1 MKKIISIL
9 LSFIMILALSPV
21 SATQAA
27 DVTVIFDEDFTGA
40 PIGDALFATGNVGA
54 ISWGVFYANY
64 GNTTTTIKF
73 DADPDDPE
81 NPVVLFERTTAAG
94 AWQYLGRRFG
104 GSVSATG
111 TIKDGVHNVK
121 FRMRKKPGS
130 TGRTFQFNIWDTSG
144 SSPISFDFKEDTV
157 TMNATPTGYAVGNVP
172 IHDDKW
178 NDVELEID
186 QRDSG
191 PVKLTIY
198 VNGVLAIENCGLR
211 IDGTATANNGNIGE
225 IAWRISPAADTATE
239 GIDSDGFYARFM
251 LDDVLFTKIDASAV
265 KAVKLSEDLESAE
278 IEFTHTIDETTLENM
293 VIDKLNDDSDDNA
306 DNIGSITGE
315 GRKYTVEFNNP
326 LVPGFVDYRFS
337 FDGVSDFYGNS
348 LDGIEKI
355 VTTSK
360 LGEIDFYDD
369 LEPDD
374 DSTPIEDLSGYD
386 TGDSITAAFKS
397 LNNSTEDIGA
407 ALIMVQRGT
416 DGTIKSVSAADAS
429 TTAQVPEYKAAVL
442 ELKNYVAGD
451 TVEAY
456 LWNSIAGMLPLADG
470 KEITSDTKN
479 PISVGKGSALLD
491 SEDSISADLT
501 NPSSDNMKITVSG
514 TAAKADSS
522 VTAYVLKP
530 SEGLASPTVNDLT
543 FENFATL
550 IDFVGQSVSDEEG
563 NYNFDYIVTN
573 GQEGKTYNSY
583 VSGYAVEEN
592 KNAGIIFFSAPFV
605 RLVVDTVAAASAED
619 IADMLAEGKYITD
632 LADFSDFTTDDI
644 LLNSVLNLD
653 LSGYN
658 ALTNYTTKENFK
670 ERVAI
675 ALKEGSFDKKEDIA
689 QIFDQSVTTQ
699 TTNENTYKELLATIN
714 ADGWSELEETL
725 NDETN
730 KSLTQLDWEGSYA
743 SIKDNSEKTEVL
755 YKKLANE
762 YTFGDFDELRAAFE
776 NESKALIL
784 TENGGTDDDD
794 DGGDSTGSTG
804 SGGSGGGGGRK
815 DVSYDT
821 ELGTSGELEVLDTKT
836 DVKINFDDLDSVPWA
851 KDAIVALAQEEI
863 LAGMGDNKFAPD
875 VNVTREQFIKMVVL
889 AFDLYD
895 ENAQARQFMD
905 VGINSWYEKYV
916 ASAVNCGIIYGM
928 DEEHFGVGKELSRA
942 EMAAIL
948 DRICKY
954 KGVVL
959 SDKTE
964 NSDYADSADI
974 PPYAHESIMAMSR
987 AGIMNGVGNN
997 TFAPQEKTTRAMA
1010 ARVIWLLRG
1019 EK

>member
-27 DVTVIFDEDFTGA
+27 DVTVIFEEDFTGA
-40 PIGDALFATGNVGA
+40 TIGENLTHTTNPNT

-64 GNTTTTIKF
+64 PGNQTTIKF
-73 DADPDDPE
+73 DEDPDDSG
-81 NPVVLFERTTAAG
+81 NPVVLFERKQAAG
-94 AWQYLGRRFG
+94 AWEYMGRRFG
-104 GSVSATG
+104 SNVSATG
-111 TIKDGVHNVK
+111 TVKDGVHNVK
-121 FRMRKKPGS
+121 FRMRKKPDS
-130 TGRTFQFNIWDTSG
+130 TGRTFQFNIWDTSA
-144 SSPISFDFKEDTV
+144 SSPISFDFKENKV
-157 TMNATPTGYAVGNVP
+157 IMNGGSVASADGKIDIY
-172 IHDDKW
+172 DDKW
-178 NDVELEID
+178 NDVEVEID
-186 QRDSG
+186 QRGSG
-191 PVKLTIY
+191 ALKLTIY
-198 VNGVLAIENCGLR
+198 VNGELAIEEAALSP
-211 IDGTATANNGNIGE
+211 NNGNIGE
-225 IAWRISPAADTATE
+225 IAWRIGDSASTATE
-239 GIDSDGFYARFM
+239 GIDTNGFYARFM
-251 LDDVLFTKIDASAV
+251 LDDIVFTEIDASTV
-265 KAVKLSEDLESAE
+265 KNVKLSQDLESAQ
-278 IEFTHTIDETTLENM
+278 IEFSHTVDETTLEN
-293 VIDKLNDDSDDNA
+293 ITLDKVNDDTDDDA
-306 DNIGSITGE
+306 DYIQSITGE
-315 GRKYTVEFNNP
+315 GRKYTVVFNNP
-326 LVPGFVDYRFS
+326 LPQGFVDYRFS
-337 FDGVSDFYGNS
+337 FDGVNDFYGNS

-355 VTTSK
+355 VTTSG
-360 LGEIDFYDD
+360 LGEIDFYQVAN
-369 LEPDD
+369 PDD
-374 DSTPIEDLSGYD
+374 ASTPIANLNGCA
-386 TGDSITAAFKS
+386 TGDSITAAFKAV
-397 LNNSTEDIGA
+397 NNSTEDISA
-407 ALIMVQRGT
+407 ALIMVQKGA
-416 DGTIKSVSAADAS
+416 DGTVKAVSAANAS
-429 TTAQVPEYKAAVL
+429 SSAQATAYKSASLVLKDYAAD
-442 ELKNYVAGD
+442 D
-451 TVEAY
+451 TVEVY
-456 LWNSIAGMLPLADG
+456 LWNSVNGMLPVSDG
-470 KEITSDTKN
+470 KTITYSEKN
-479 PISVGKGSALLD
+479 PIYVSKGSTLSTAEE
-491 SEDSISADLT
+491 SVSADLT
-501 NPSSDNMKITVSG
+501 NPSADNMKITVSG
-514 TAAKADSS
+514 TAGKTDAA

-530 SEGLASPTVNDLT
+530 SAQLSNPTVNDLN
-543 FENFATL
+543 FDNFASL
-550 IDFVGQSVSDEEG
+550 VDFVGQTVSAEDG
-563 NYNFDYIVTN
+563 SYSFDYIVTN
-573 GQEGKTYNSY
+573 GQEGKAYNSY
-583 VSGYAVEEN
+583 IGGYAVAESKHAN
-592 KNAGIIFFSAPFV
+592 VIFFSAPFV
-605 RLVVDTVAAASAED
+605 RLVVDTVENASAAD
-619 IADMLAEGKYITD
+619 ISAMLANSKHITD
-632 LADFSDFTTDDI
+632 LEDFSAFTTDDI

-658 ALTNYTTKENFK
+658 ALTNYTKKENFK

-974 PPYAHESIMAMSR
+974 PPYAYESIMAMSR